1 MADSDNNTTR
11 VLRQRQ
17 IRHDLSD
24 VLGLVLQSEDDSE
37 NSEGSGFG
45 SDLDIDDFETN
56 DVNFPAADNE
66 STDED
71 EECCN
76 VTSDSDSS
84 SANKPSESQWKVV
97 DNLSIDKPPVINAF
111 SSTFGPT
118 WKPAEAE
125 PIEYFDRFF
134 VAIGNRPSLF
144 DFLVAESNK
153 YFSWCKA
160 KLGVL
165 QEHSK
170 THLWEP
176 VTKEKLRAFF
186 GLLLNMGLI
195 RKHKIEEYWN
205 TQNYSQD
212 TPMFRQVMKLDT
224 FKLILRF
231 FHASDSAQEE
241 KRGTPNY
248 DPQYKFLQVLEHFT
262 ATWAEEYS
270 LGRDIS
276 IDETIVGFKGR
287 HVLVNYIR
295 IKKHHQWGPKEYN
308 LADSNTGYVYKTL
321 YHTAG
326 MKVSQFGQPFDVCAK
341 LLTGHE
347 GKNHH
352 LVVDNYY
359 TSIDLMEQLLP
370 KKIYVTGT
378 IRSNRRNLPSEV
390 KKKASK
396 KGEITAVRKGQ
407 MLA

>member
-24 VLGLVLQSEDDSE
+24 VLGLVLQSEDNSE

-56 DVNFPAADNE
+56 DVNAADNE

-84 SANKPSESQWKVV
+84 SANKLSESQWKVV
-97 DNLSIDKPPVINAF
+97 EHLSIDKHPVINDF

-134 VAIGNRPSLF
+134 VAIGNQPSLL
-144 DFLVAESNK
+144 DFLVAETNK

-170 THLWEP
+170 MHLWEP

-212 TPMFRQVMKLDT
+212 TPMFRQVMKLNT

-231 FHASDSAQEE
+231 FHASDSAHEE

-248 DPQYKFLQVLEHFT
+248 DPQYKF
-262 ATWAEEYS
+262 
-270 LGRDIS
+270 
-276 IDETIVGFKGR
+276 FK
-287 HVLVNYIR
+287 
-295 IKKHHQWGPKEYN
+295 
-308 LADSNTGYVYKTL
+308 
-321 YHTAG
+321 
-326 MKVSQFGQPFDVCAK
+326 F
-341 LLTGHE
+341 
-347 GKNHH
+347 
-352 LVVDNYY
+352 
-359 TSIDLMEQLLP
+359 
-370 KKIYVTGT
+370 
-378 IRSNRRNLPSEV
+378 
-390 KKKASK
+390 
-396 KGEITAVRKGQ
+396 
-407 MLA
+407 